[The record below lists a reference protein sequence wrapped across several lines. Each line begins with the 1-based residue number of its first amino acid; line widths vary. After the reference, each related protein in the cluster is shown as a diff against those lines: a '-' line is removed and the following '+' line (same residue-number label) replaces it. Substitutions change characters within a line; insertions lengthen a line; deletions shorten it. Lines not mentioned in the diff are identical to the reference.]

1 MSKKG
6 DFEQNLL
13 QNGHVVCGVDEVG
26 RGCLAGPVCAGAII
40 LNLEK
45 LLQLPGPLLS
55 LIRDSK
61 KLSAKQRQGIIPIIL
76 EHAVSYGVAFASAR
90 EVDQL
95 NILNATF
102 LAMTR
107 AIAKLTTSPSLI
119 LVDGNMTIP
128 GQQLPQKALIGG
140 DALTYSIAAASIIAK
155 EARDSYMSALQ
166 KPFPQYGFESHV
178 GYGTKRHLEALGIYG
193 ITPEH
198 RMSFRPV
205 AEAFSAQKTRE
216 IIFLSPSLS

>member
-6 DFEQNLL
+6 DFERDLL

-45 LLQLPGPLLS
+45 LLQLPEPLLS

-61 KLSAKQRQGIIPIIL
+61 KLSAKQRQGIIPVIL
-76 EHAVSYGVAFASAR
+76 EHTISYAVAFASAR

-102 LAMTR
+102 LAMSR
-107 AIAKLTTSPSLI
+107 AIAKLTKTPSLI

-128 GQQLPQKALIGG
+128 GQQLAQKALVGG
-140 DALTYSIAAASIIAK
+140 DALTYSIAAASIFAK
-155 EARDSYMSALQ
+155 EARDNYMSALQ
-166 KPFPQYGFESHV
+166 KTYPQYGFESHV
-178 GYGTKRHLEALGIYG
+178 GYGTKRHLEALGKYG
-193 ITPEH
+193 TTPEH
-198 RMSFRPV
+198 RISFRPV
-205 AEAFSAQKTRE
+205 REARTTPNPPEETLGA
-216 IIFLSPSLS
+216 

>member
-6 DFEQNLL
+6 DFERNLL
-13 QNGHVVCGVDEVG
+13 ENGHLLCGVDEVG

-40 LNLEK
+40 LK
-45 LLQLPGPLLS
+45 LDALFQLPMPILS

-61 KLSAKQRQGIIPIIL
+61 KLSTKQRQGIIPIIL
-76 EHAVSYGVAFASAR
+76 EHTVSYGVAFVSAR

-102 LAMTR
+102 LAMWR
-107 AIAKLTTSPSLI
+107 AIAQLTASPTLV

-128 GQQLPQKALIGG
+128 GQPLPQKALIGG

-155 EARDSYMSALQ
+155 EARDSYMVALE
-166 KPFPQYGFESHV
+166 KSYPQYGFEAHV
-178 GYGTKRHLEALGIYG
+178 GYGTKRHLQALADFGA
-193 ITPEH
+193 TPEH

-205 AEAFSAQKTRE
+205 REAHTTQKSSKE
-216 IIFLSPSLS
+216 NLGYAPS

>member
-45 LLQLPGPLLS
+45 LLQLPEPILS

-76 EHAVSYGVAFASAR
+76 EHTVSHGVAFASAR

-102 LAMTR
+102 LAMSR
-107 AIAKLTTSPSLI
+107 AITKLTTSPSLI

-128 GQQLPQKALIGG
+128 GQSLPQKALIGG

-166 KPFPQYGFESHV
+166 QTYPQYGFESHV
-178 GYGTKRHLEALGIYG
+178 GYGTKRHMEALGKHG
-193 ITPEH
+193 VTPEH
-198 RMSFRPV
+198 RTSFRPV
-205 AEAFSAQKTRE
+205 RE
-216 IIFLSPSLS
+216 TIASPKALEVTLGA